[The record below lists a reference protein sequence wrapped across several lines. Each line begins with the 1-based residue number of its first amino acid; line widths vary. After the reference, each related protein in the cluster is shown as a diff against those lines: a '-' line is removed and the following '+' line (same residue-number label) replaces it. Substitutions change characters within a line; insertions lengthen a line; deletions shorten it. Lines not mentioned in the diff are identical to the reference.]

1 MSSNKFFG
9 PSEGA
14 GVEIELGVDGD
25 GLVDLPSPPAMLLVL
40 PCSVVALEGES
51 EFLTKEFCK

>member
-9 PSEGA
+9 SSEGA

-25 GLVDLPSPPAMLLVL
+25 GHV
-40 PCSVVALEGES
+40 ES
-51 EFLTKEFCK
+51 EFLTKEFCKWS